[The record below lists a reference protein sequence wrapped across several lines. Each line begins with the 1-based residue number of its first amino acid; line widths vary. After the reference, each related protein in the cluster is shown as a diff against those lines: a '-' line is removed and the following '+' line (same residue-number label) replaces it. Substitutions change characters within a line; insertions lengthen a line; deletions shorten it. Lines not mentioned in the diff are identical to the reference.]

1 MAWVIEAGACD
12 AAAAVVELEGR
23 FLRVSL
29 SEEKK
34 AEVASFLEMR
44 EWSAVA
50 QDDARRGEMEYLLRR
65 ALHLILCTPE
75 YQLH

>member
-1 MAWVIEAGACD
+1 MAWVIEAGAGD
-12 AAAAVVELEGR
+12 AAATVVELEGR

-29 SEEKK
+29 SEEKR
-34 AEVASFLEMR
+34 AEVARFLETR
-44 EWSAVA
+44 EWSPVA
-50 QDDARRGEMEYLLRR
+50 KDDARRGEMEYLLRR